1 VSRKKLTNYKIIFRH
16 QNTAINGMCQP
27 KKQGFLKK
35 GCIMPII
42 MGRKSKLKL
51 PVIELSEETIGKR
64 IARLRK
70 EKGKTQVELAKK
82 MGLTQ
87 GLISDYELDKLR
99 PYHEMIARF
108 AVALDVSADELLG
121 LTPSSSGGKPSLK
134 LTQRMKK

>member
-1 VSRKKLTNYKIIFRH
+1 MSSTGQDNCRTI
-16 QNTAINGMCQP
+16 
-27 KKQGFLKK
+27 
-35 GCIMPII
+35 
-42 MGRKSKLKL
+42 
-51 PVIELSEETIGKR
+51 EETIGKR

-108 AVALDVSADELLG
+108 AVVLDVSADELLG

-134 LTQRMKK
+134 LTQRMKKIEDLPPSQQKVLLKTIDTFLKGAQA